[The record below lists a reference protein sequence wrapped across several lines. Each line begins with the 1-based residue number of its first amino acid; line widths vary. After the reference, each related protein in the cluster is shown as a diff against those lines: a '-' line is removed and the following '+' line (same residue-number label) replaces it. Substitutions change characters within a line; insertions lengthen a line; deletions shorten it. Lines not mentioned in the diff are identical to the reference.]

1 VKVSPAGALEDVE
14 LGEVPSDVANAQGV
28 IVSKIAT
35 MIRNAMKDDSL
46 DKMELRTGCSSRGF
60 KRALLGARVEC
71 TSEPIN
77 LFLRGTKDN

>member
-1 VKVSPAGALEDVE
+1 
-14 LGEVPSDVANAQGV
+14 
-28 IVSKIAT
+28 